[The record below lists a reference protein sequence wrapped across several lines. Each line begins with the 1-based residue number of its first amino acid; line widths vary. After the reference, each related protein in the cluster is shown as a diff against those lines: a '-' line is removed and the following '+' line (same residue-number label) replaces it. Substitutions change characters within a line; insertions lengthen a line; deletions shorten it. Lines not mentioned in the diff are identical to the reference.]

1 MKNINNN
8 SQWGTKGKITAVVV
22 SFAAMIAIM
31 GVYTVNQF
39 QSNLEDKLAE
49 GELEFNIADIGD
61 AELTNTD
68 EIINEAP
75 ELEFNEDTEVN
86 TNTVVQPQFTFS
98 GNSTL
103 KWPVDGG
110 VIMRYSMD
118 QSIYFATLDQYKRND
133 AMIINGDVGSEVLAS
148 EYGIV
153 TIIEDSVET
162 GTTITVD
169 MGNGYEA
176 KYGQVTDLK
185 ISSGSIVEKGQ
196 IIGYVA
202 EPSRYYSVEGAN
214 LYFQILKDG
223 EAVDPLE
230 FLE

>member
-1 MKNINNN
+1 MKKLI
-8 SQWGTKGKITAVVV
+8 SESHIGAKGKIVGAVVCLV
-22 SFAAMIAIM
+22 AMIAFM
-31 GVYTVNQF
+31 GTYTVNKF
-39 QSNLEDKLAE
+39 QSNLENELAE
-49 GELEFNIADIGD
+49 AELEISVNEIGQ

-68 EIINEAP
+68 EIINEP
-75 ELEFNEDTEVN
+75 IEIVEESKVDN
-86 TNTVVQPQFTFS
+86 TNVVSPQFTFTT
-98 GNSTL
+98 NSTL

-133 AMIINGDVGSEVLAS
+133 AMIISGEVGTEVLAS

-153 TIIEDSVET
+153 TIIEDSVES
-162 GTTITVD
+162 GTTVTVD
-169 MGNGYEA
+169 MGSGYEA
-176 KYGQVTDLK
+176 KYGQLTGLK
-185 ISSGSIVEKGQ
+185 IASGSIVEKGQ

-214 LYFQILKDG
+214 LYFQVLEDG
-223 EAVDPLE
+223 TPIDPLE